1 MVAVTQTAD
10 LSPNKKQQAFCTEYL
25 KDFNATQA
33 AIRAGYSAKTAG
45 QIGFALLKKV
55 EIQQK
60 IQDTLN
66 ASANRVGM
74 TIERADQILADILEA
89 TVADYE
95 ELLPDGEKVTVFD
108 KNSPRP
114 HAVKMLLRKMYSTGS
129 GDGKMDVTVA
139 GVELHDKLKALEVF
153 YKRRNLFNQD
163 SGGSNGINVTFVVN
177 ARQRHERPAIDVP
190 SEIVQ
195 SPRLKKTFALSVAK
209 KAGA

>member
-10 LSPNKKQQAFCTEYL
+10 SPLNAKQQAFCTEYL
-25 KDFNATQA
+25 KDFNGTQA
-33 AIRAGYSAKTAG
+33 AIRAGYSKRSATEQAYD
-45 QIGFALLKKV
+45 LLRKPH
-55 EIQQK
+55 IQQK
-60 IQDTLN
+60 IQETLN
-66 ASANRVGM
+66 VSAARVGM
-74 TIERADQILADILEA
+74 TVERADQILADIIEA

-95 ELLPDGEKVTVFD
+95 ELLPDGDKVTVFD

-163 SGGSNGINVTFVVN
+163 SGGGNGINVTFVVN
-177 ARQRHERPAIDVP
+177 AARRLERPAIDVP